1 MPMDRD
7 VPPPHRDRSDP
18 GWQRIWAAIS
28 PGLTPHPIEPGT
40 LGEYAL
46 VLRER
51 GPSEAARAFPD
62 VAAHL
67 AGGCDQ
73 CASDLRDFPAPGVGL
88 VAGTPVWSDVVE
100 GLRRVAAIL
109 LPRQGLTLAA
119 AQRGLGPGGIRTY
132 QAGPVSLSMAV
143 VGPTAAGE
151 LMLEGLVAGPY
162 DVAGGSAR
170 LSTPDGTERIAGV
183 DALGG
188 FSFGGLSRGR
198 YLLEVALGTE
208 VVVVEDLTVEV

>member
-1 MPMDRD
+1 
-7 VPPPHRDRSDP
+7 
-18 GWQRIWAAIS
+18 
-28 PGLTPHPIEPGT
+28 

-51 GPSEAARAFPD
+51 GPSEAALAFPD

-88 VAGTPVWSDVVE
+88 VAGAPVWPDVME

-109 LPRQGLTLAA
+109 LPWQGPALAA
-119 AQRGLGPGGIRTY
+119 TQRGPAPGGTRTY
-132 QAGPVSLSMAV
+132 QAGPVSLSIAV
-143 VGPTAAGE
+143 VEPAASGE
-151 LMLEGLVAGPY
+151 LMLEGLVAGPPE
-162 DVAGGSAR
+162 VAGVAAR
-170 LSTPDGTERIAGV
+170 LSAPDGTERIASV

-198 YLLEVALGTE
+198 YMLEVAIGSE
-208 VVVVEDLTVEV
+208 VVVVEDLIVEV